1 MTTRTAPLRAAIYA
15 RYSTDLQSAASIPDQ
30 IRLCRRLC
38 EERGYRVVEV
48 IADEAMSGFT
58 HLRPGYQRLQE
69 LAMAGGCD
77 VLVAESL
84 DRLSRDQEHIAG
96 LHKRM
101 RFLGVDIVTKAEGAI
116 TEMHIGL
123 GGTMSALFLRQ
134 LAEKTHRGL
143 EGRVQAGKSAGGLS
157 YGYRLDRHLLPDG
170 TFSTGD
176 LVIDP
181 TEAAVVTR
189 IFASY
194 ARRQGWEIVASYH
207 DRAVSGASMFRT
219 GIEALSRDAQAG
231 KFDVVLTEAMDRV
244 SRSLADVAKFHD
256 RMEFHRVTFH
266 TITEGKIDTMLI
278 GMKGTMNQIQL
289 RDIGLKTARG
299 QKGRVKAGLSAGGNT
314 YGYDVLPG
322 IETDGKTQHGAR
334 AINPGEAA
342 VVRRIFEDY
351 ARGISPKKIAETLNL
366 EGVLA
371 PRGKHWSAS
380 TLHGNRER
388 GTGLLNNELYVG
400 VRVWNRLHY
409 AKDPDT
415 GKRVSRPNPEDILL
429 EVAVPDLRII
439 DEDLWQRVR
448 ARQGSL
454 KSKETGIPI
463 DRHRRPAMLLSGL
476 MRCGCCGSGFSKI
489 SRDGYGCSAARNK
502 GRAVCTN
509 MRVIKQA
516 DIEGR
521 VLHAL
526 EHHLMDPAAVEIFCK
541 DYMAERNRLA
551 AQAHAGRGALEKEL
565 RTIKTAHGKLVE
577 AIIAGVPVDQVKE
590 KMGELDTRRRE
601 IETELAAMAG
611 PDPVRFHPSMATAY
625 RDKVGALIRGLGDA
639 AQMELARESLRGLI
653 EAIILTPD
661 PNGAG
666 LLVDLEGALAGLL
679 HLALWTSGE
688 RGMAAKGGDAPNG
701 FFEAID
707 IACKI
712 KLVAGA
718 GFEPAAFRL

>member
-1 MTTRTAPLRAAIYA
+1 MGGDLGPRRPLPAIAATGRSAIADGKRLGHQSVQHLQHRESLMSKPLRAALYA
-15 RYSTDLQSAASIPDQ
+15 RYSTDKQNDASIEDQ
-30 IRLCRRLC
+30 
-38 EERGYRVVEV
+38 
-48 IADEAMSGFT
+48 
-58 HLRPGYQRLQE
+58 
-69 LAMAGGCD
+69 
-77 VLVAESL
+77 L
-84 DRLSRDQEHIAG
+84 DACFDH
-96 LHKRM
+96 
-101 RFLGVDIVTKAEGAI
+101 
-116 TEMHIGL
+116 
-123 GGTMSALFLRQ
+123 
-134 LAEKTHRGL
+134 
-143 EGRVQAGKSAGGLS
+143 
-157 YGYRLDRHLLPDG
+157 
-170 TFSTGD
+170 
-176 LVIDP
+176 
-181 TEAAVVTR
+181 
-189 IFASY
+189 

-231 KFDVVLTEAMDRV
+231 KFDIILSEAMDRV

-256 RMEFHRVTFH
+256 RMEFNRVAFH

-289 RDIGLKTARG
+289 RDIGLKTTRG

-322 IETDGKTQHGAR
+322 IEKDGKTQHGAR

-366 EGVLA
+366 EGVPA

-380 TLHGNRER
+380 TLHGNRDR
-388 GTGLLNNELYVG
+388 GTGILNNELYVG
-400 VRVWNRLHY
+400 IRVWNRLHY

-415 GKRVSRPNPEDILL
+415 GKRVSRANPEDILL
-429 EVAVPDLRII
+429 QVSVPELRII

-516 DIEGR
+516 DIEAR

-541 DYMAERNRLA
+541 EYTAERNRLA
-551 AQAHAGRGALEKEL
+551 AAANAGRGGLEKEL
-565 RTIKTAHGKLVE
+565 RTIKTAQDKLVE
-577 AIIAGVPVDQVKE
+577 AIIAGVPADQVKE
-590 KMGELDTRRRE
+590 KLAELDTRRRE

-611 PDPVRFHPSMATAY
+611 PDPVRFHPSMAGTY
-625 RDKVGALIRGLGDA
+625 RDRVGALIRGLGDA
-639 AQMELARESLRGLI
+639 TQMDLAKESLRGLI
-653 EAIILTPD
+653 EAIILTPEPD
-661 PNGAG
+661 GPG
-666 LLVDLEGALAGLL
+666 LVVDLQGALAGLL
-679 HLALWTSGE
+679 HLALGMSGE
-688 RGMAAKGGDAPNG
+688 VGRNAQMRPTSERYSEV
-701 FFEAID
+701 FD

>member
-1 MTTRTAPLRAAIYA
+1 MSKPLRAALYA
-15 RYSTDLQSAASIPDQ
+15 RYSTDKQNDASIEDQ
-30 IRLCRRLC
+30 IDSC
-38 EERGYRVVEV
+38 
-48 IADEAMSGFT
+48 
-58 HLRPGYQRLQE
+58 
-69 LAMAGGCD
+69 
-77 VLVAESL
+77 
-84 DRLSRDQEHIAG
+84 
-96 LHKRM
+96 
-101 RFLGVDIVTKAEGAI
+101 VD
-116 TEMHIGL
+116 
-123 GGTMSALFLRQ
+123 
-134 LAEKTHRGL
+134 
-143 EGRVQAGKSAGGLS
+143 
-157 YGYRLDRHLLPDG
+157 
-170 TFSTGD
+170 
-176 LVIDP
+176 
-181 TEAAVVTR
+181 
-189 IFASY
+189 Y

-322 IETDGKTQHGAR
+322 IEKDGKTQHGAR

-366 EGVLA
+366 EGIPA
-371 PRGKHWSAS
+371 PRAKYWSAS

-388 GTGLLNNELYVG
+388 GTGILNNELYVG

-429 EVAVPDLRII
+429 EVAVPELRII

-502 GRAVCTN
+502 GKAVCTN

-526 EHHLMDPAAVEIFCK
+526 EHHLMDDEAVRIFCEE
-541 DYMAERNRLA
+541 YAAERNRLEKA
-551 AQAHAGRGALEKEL
+551 ADTFRATREVEL
-565 RTIKTAHGKLVE
+565 RQVQRDHDKLVDALLEGIPAARVKSKME
-577 AIIAGVPVDQVKE
+577 A
-590 KMGELDTRRRE
+590 
-601 IETELAAMAG
+601 LAARQAELEALLAAS
-611 PDPVRFHPSMATAY
+611 PAPSVVRFHPSMAGTY
-625 RDKVGALIRGLGDA
+625 RRRIRELIAALTEPAHASEAKETLRALIEKI
-639 AQMELARESLRGLI
+639 ELRPVASTTAKGGVE
-653 EAIILTPD
+653 
-661 PNGAG
+661 
-666 LLVDLEGALAGLL
+666 LVADLHGSLAGLL
-679 HLALWTSGE
+679 RLATGQPVHVVT
-688 RGMAAKGGDAPNG
+688 RAAAGTGATEVQLVSNG
-701 FFEAID
+701 TGVRSQGVD
-707 IACKI
+707 IMEELV
-712 KLVAGA
+712 LVAGA

>member
-1 MTTRTAPLRAAIYA
+1 MSKPLRAALYA
-15 RYSTDLQSAASIPDQ
+15 RYSTDKQNDASIEDQ
-30 IRLCRRLC
+30 IDSC
-38 EERGYRVVEV
+38 
-48 IADEAMSGFT
+48 
-58 HLRPGYQRLQE
+58 
-69 LAMAGGCD
+69 
-77 VLVAESL
+77 
-84 DRLSRDQEHIAG
+84 
-96 LHKRM
+96 
-101 RFLGVDIVTKAEGAI
+101 VD
-116 TEMHIGL
+116 
-123 GGTMSALFLRQ
+123 
-134 LAEKTHRGL
+134 
-143 EGRVQAGKSAGGLS
+143 
-157 YGYRLDRHLLPDG
+157 
-170 TFSTGD
+170 
-176 LVIDP
+176 
-181 TEAAVVTR
+181 
-189 IFASY
+189 Y

-322 IETDGKTQHGAR
+322 IEKDGKTQHGAR

-366 EGVLA
+366 EGIPA
-371 PRGKHWSAS
+371 PRAKYWSAS

-388 GTGLLNNELYVG
+388 GTGILNNELYVG

-429 EVAVPDLRII
+429 EVAVPELRII

-526 EHHLMDPAAVEIFCK
+526 EHHLMDDEAVRIFCEE
-541 DYMAERNRLA
+541 YAAERNRLEKA
-551 AQAHAGRGALEKEL
+551 ADTFRATREAEL
-565 RTIKTAHGKLVE
+565 RQVKRDHDKLVDALLEGIPAARVKSKME
-577 AIIAGVPVDQVKE
+577 A
-590 KMGELDTRRRE
+590 
-601 IETELAAMAG
+601 LAARQAELEALLTAS
-611 PDPVRFHPSMATAY
+611 PAPSVVRFHPSMAGTY
-625 RDKVGALIRGLGDA
+625 RKRIRELIAALTEPAHASEAKDA
-639 AQMELARESLRGLI
+639 LRGLI
-653 EAIILTPD
+653 EKIVLHPVPSTTAK
-661 PNGAG
+661 GG
-666 LLVDLEGALAGLL
+666 FELVADLHGSLAGLL
-679 HLALWTSGE
+679 RLATGQPVHVVTRAAAGTGATEVQLVSNGTAS
-688 RGMAAKGGDAPNG
+688 RGQ
-701 FFEAID
+701 AID
-707 IACKI
+707 IMEELV
-712 KLVAGA
+712 LVAGA